1 MSKPAEGV
9 LKPIVHVPHNDIKQH
24 WSQYQPLRKT
34 SVKCHM
40 FMLIKTC
47 WVSESN
53 QTASG

>member
-9 LKPIVHVPHNDIKQH
+9 LKPIVHAPHNDIKQH